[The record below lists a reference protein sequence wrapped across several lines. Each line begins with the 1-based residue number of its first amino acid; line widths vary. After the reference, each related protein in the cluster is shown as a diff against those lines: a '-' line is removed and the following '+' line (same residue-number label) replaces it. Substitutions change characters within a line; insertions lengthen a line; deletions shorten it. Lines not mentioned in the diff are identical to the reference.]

1 MLAKELCALKVKS
14 VMSSDVITVR
24 EDAVLKDVNNIFGRE
39 RIHHVLVVD
48 ESGKFA
54 GMISKSDMLMLLDWG
69 TKLKLPSSERKNTF
83 LLTSNLAKDVMEV
96 NVLRVSENDT
106 IGKCVD
112 IFRENYF
119 HALPVTDT
127 DGYLKGIITTY
138 DLMILAFTDQGLLK
152 IG

>member
-1 MLAKELCALKVKS
+1 MFAKELCAIQVKS
-14 VMSSDVITVR
+14 VMSTDLITVH
-24 EDAVLKDVNNIFGRE
+24 EDTVLKDVHHIFEKE
-39 RIHHVLVVD
+39 RIHHIPVVNG
-48 ESGKFA
+48 EGRFA

-69 TKLKLPSSERKNTF
+69 TKMKLPASERKNVF
-83 LLTSNLAKDVMEV
+83 LLTSNLAKDMMEK

-127 DGYLKGIITTY
+127 EGILKGIITTY
-138 DLMILAFTDQGLLK
+138 DLMILAYTDHGLLSM
-152 IG
+152 G

>member
-1 MLAKELCALKVKS
+1 MLAKELCTLKVKS
-14 VMSSDVITVR
+14 VMSSDVITVK
-24 EDAVLKDVNNIFGRE
+24 EDTLLKDVNSIFERE
-39 RIHHVLVVD
+39 RIHHVPVVD
-48 ESGKFA
+48 DSGRFA

-69 TKLKLPSSERKNTF
+69 TKLKLPASERKNTF

-96 NVLRVSENDT
+96 NILRVSEEDT

-138 DLMILAFTDQGLLK
+138 DLMILAYTDHGLLRV
-152 IG
+152 G